1 MYLWRH
7 FTILHKC
14 NTFWNSWKC
23 CACAYFCKLCTS
35 TTPWKYKINKLWC
48 LFEKNTE
55 KLKIV
60 SEKKL
65 LFSLMLWRIYWC
77 SDYFQKK
84 TWFCWF
90 SIGCQWL
97 SNEFDWFFCFSMTFL
112 WFWLLFLFYDCH
124 WINIF
129 IFPYDYHWF
138 VDVHWFVRLSF
149 LFVWCGPEA
158 NCRIDPIGTSHI
170 YLCICT
176 DD

>member
-1 MYLWRH
+1 MS
-7 FTILHKC
+7 
-14 NTFWNSWKC
+14 FWKKS
-23 CACAYFCKLCTS
+23 
-35 TTPWKYKINKLWC
+35 
-48 LFEKNTE
+48 TE

-60 SEKKL
+60 SKKKL

-84 TWFCWF
+84 HDFVDF
-90 SIGCQWL
+90 L
-97 SNEFDWFFCFSMTFL
+97 SVVNDFRMNLIDFFCFSMTFL